1 MSSNNSFASKLRAQL
16 RARPRVRSWWLC
28 VGAVLIALAVVG
40 PSTSVIAKG
49 EAGKHLR
56 VSGAGKTMIE
66 GGTGGAAPVPV
77 TTLVAFHADA
87 QGGDFEC
94 LAFASS
100 QVSGAAS
107 GEFDAN
113 VMYVTGKVTR
123 DRNWPW
129 SWSGRSVHS
138 VGSRRRTGYHG
149 EIRRVGSY
157 ISRNTRGWS
166 HQYRLKGAW
175 QFVGQLSRTYSCANS
190 STPDAILCA
199 ECQHPCAC
207 LTLEEDCVL
216 SAMPNAHY
224 V

>member
-28 VGAVLIALAVVG
+28 VGAVCIARAVVG
-40 PSTSVIAKG
+40 ASTSVIAKG

-113 VMYVTGKVTR
+113 VMYVTGKVTSLEIAKGFSILR
-123 DRNWPW
+123 W
-129 SWSGRSVHS
+129 SAIVTGLVAGQYIPRTV
-138 VGSRRRTGYHG
+138 VLQEGAPGS
-149 EIRRVGSY
+149 
-157 ISRNTRGWS
+157 
-166 HQYRLKGAW
+166 
-175 QFVGQLSRTYSCANS
+175 
-190 STPDAILCA
+190 
-199 ECQHPCAC
+199 
-207 LTLEEDCVL
+207 
-216 SAMPNAHY
+216 
-224 V
+224 